1 MDPRLVSNSLSSQG
15 GLRTFGHLSL
25 QSPGITVLI
34 NHAPFILSV
43 LEMEQGLHDTR

>member
-1 MDPRLVSNSLSSQG
+1 MDPRLVSLSSQG
-15 GLRTFGHLSL
+15 GLRTFSRLSL

-43 LEMEQGLHDTR
+43 LEMEPGLHDSR